1 MAYFQSFL
9 AQFESVERLSET
21 DYETEQLLA
30 QMEIGDE
37 NVDQFFTEYGKIDG
51 I

>member
-9 AQFESVERLSET
+9 AQFEGVERLSEI

-30 QMEIGDE
+30 QIEIKDE
-37 NVDQFFTEYGKIDG
+37 SVD
-51 I
+51 